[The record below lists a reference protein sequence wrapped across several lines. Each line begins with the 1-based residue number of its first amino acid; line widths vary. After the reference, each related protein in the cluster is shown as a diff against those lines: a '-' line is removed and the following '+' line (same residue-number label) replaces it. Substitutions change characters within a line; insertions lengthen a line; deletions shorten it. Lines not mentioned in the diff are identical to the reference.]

1 MNTTQSPELQTE
13 TPLVLKAFGYDLDKT
28 LQTETPLVLKAFGY
42 DLDKTLQTETPLVLK
57 AFGYD
62 LDKTLQRLH
71 TDIEFRTEFLD
82 DFSMIQ
88 ETVQKFKKAE
98 KDEKAAARE
107 KVRQEKKNAQLERCR
122 AVVGRIFQDVRLRS
136 LLTTEGP
143 WHPGCI
149 PDEDEVKKLDLEGMK
164 AWVQSV
170 KENEKKK
177 KAEIKE
183 ARQKAVELRIALK
196 AEKEDEKKAKNAAKR
211 MKLLAQ
217 LPKLIEQVD
226 YEPDIDE
233 ENISFEDLK
242 QLHHRLKMLT
252 QLQKYSLNVEDIP
265 DYEGESIEYDELK
278 TLHARTKL
286 INQYNSI
293 APDDARGFINLAS
306 VELDNIK
313 EMIQHRK
320 DE

>member
-1 MNTTQSPELQTE
+1 MLSPQSPE
-13 TPLVLKAFGYDLDKT
+13 
-28 LQTETPLVLKAFGY
+28 
-42 DLDKTLQTETPLVLK
+42 LQTETPLVLK

-107 KVRQEKKNAQLERCR
+107 KVRQEKKNAQLERCM
-122 AVVGRIFQDVRLRS
+122 AVVRRIFQDYADDVSS
-136 LLTTEGP
+136 LASVL
-143 WHPGCI
+143 CI
-149 PDEDEVKKLDLEGMK
+149 PDEDEVKKLGLEGMK
-164 AWVQSV
+164 AWIQSV

-177 KAEIKE
+177 KEEIKE

-293 APDDARGFINLAS
+293 APDDARGFINLS
-306 VELDNIK
+306 PEEVELDKIK

-320 DE
+320 NEKN